1 MAVFHIWSCHE
12 SPSLSIWLSSIF
24 CSIVVT
30 LRGSLSISLI
40 DRPSFSS
47 VIGHVP
53 MAEGFH
59 FLVCKACFLNLS
71 RFITYV
77 SIVLMLLALSI
88 IAWFLLCTHGLPTSP
103 LEWMLQTAFCYSVI
117 GFFFFYKTIS
127 FHSFSLR
134 NLFFH
139 VCFLSPTLRSPQ
151 WQLQLG
157 SNPACLLG
165 FSLQFHLYLDY
176 IYIEAL
182 FEECHIAEIVVST
195 SVRGQDSA
203 H

>member
-24 CSIVVT
+24 FSTVVT
-30 LRGSLSISLI
+30 LHGSLSITLI
-40 DRPSFSS
+40 DWPSFSS
-47 VIGHVP
+47 IIGHVP

-59 FLVCKACFLNLS
+59 FLVCKAWFLNLT

-88 IAWFLLCTHGLPTSP
+88 IARFLLCIHGLPTSP
-103 LEWMLQTAFCYSVI
+103 LIWMLQTAFCYSVI
-117 GFFFFYKTIS
+117 GFFFYKTIS

-139 VCFLSPTLRSPQ
+139 VCFLLPTLRSPH

-176 IYIEAL
+176 IYREAL

-195 SVRGQDSA
+195 SVRGQNSA